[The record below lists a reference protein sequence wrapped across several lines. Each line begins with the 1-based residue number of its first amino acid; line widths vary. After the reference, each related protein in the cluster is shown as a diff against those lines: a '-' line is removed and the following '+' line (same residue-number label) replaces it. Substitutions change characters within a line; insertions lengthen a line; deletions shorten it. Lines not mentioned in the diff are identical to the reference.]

1 MTDSLYDDAR
11 EGMGKSIDA
20 LKNEFKKV
28 RTGRASLALFEGI
41 KVSYYGTPTPLN
53 QVASLSVPESRLIVI
68 QPWDQSVI
76 GEIEKE
82 ILKSELGLTP
92 MNDGKVIRVPIPP
105 LTEDRRKEL
114 VKVVHKIAEEHRVS
128 IRNIRRDTNELL
140 KGLKKDG
147 EIAEDDFYRAQDKV
161 QKITD
166 DYIRLVDQTYQEKEK
181 EILEF

>member
-1 MTDSLYDDAR
+1 MIDSLYDDAR

-53 QVASLSVPESRLIVI
+53 QIASLSVPESRLILI

-82 ILKSELGLTP
+82 ILRSELGLTP
-92 MNDGKVIRVPIPP
+92 MNDGKVIRVSIPP
-105 LTEDRRKEL
+105 LTEQRRKEL
-114 VKVVHKIAEEHRVS
+114 VKVVHKIAEEYRVS

-166 DYIRLVDQTYQEKEK
+166 DYIRLVDQTYREKEK